1 MARTQRALNAI
12 ESPTC
17 LKCGAGM
24 RAILIEEEYP
34 GYERRTFGCQSC
46 DGTMTEWAPAPIQA
60 PARDCL
66 TGCHSRFAEIRP
78 RIMS

>member
-1 MARTQRALNAI
+1 MARKQRASNEV

-24 RAILIEEEYP
+24 RPILIEEEYP

-46 DGTMTEWAPAPIQA
+46 DGTMTEWAPVPTQT
-60 PARDCL
+60 PASYR
-66 TGCHSRFAEIRP
+66 A
-78 RIMS
+78 

>member
-1 MARTQRALNAI
+1 MARTRRSLNAI

-34 GYERRTFGCQSC
+34 GYERRTFG
-46 DGTMTEWAPAPIQA
+46 
-60 PARDCL
+60 
-66 TGCHSRFAEIRP
+66 
-78 RIMS
+78 